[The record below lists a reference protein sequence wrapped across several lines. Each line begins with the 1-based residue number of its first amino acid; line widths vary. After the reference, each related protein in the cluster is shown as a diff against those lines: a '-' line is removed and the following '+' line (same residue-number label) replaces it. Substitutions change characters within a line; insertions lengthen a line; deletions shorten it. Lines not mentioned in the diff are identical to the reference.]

1 MNKPVSPRGL
11 FQAPPKASR
20 LVPVPMGAENQTPQL
35 SELCSEGGMRQG
47 PGLPAT
53 CPGPPGRGTRSEGL
67 VSEFSVCSALPEV
80 LSGKPSLCLLS
91 LSPGDIGGQM
101 GLFIGASILTI
112 LELFDYIYEVRF
124 GIARGGMT
132 WRPHPA
138 LTSRTER
145 GWGRARPLFP
155 QGRLPLPVHGHCL
168 SPPPRHWGRDGCKR
182 DRSHRPLL
190 RAVYT
195 HREGAEGMRRG

>member
-1 MNKPVSPRGL
+1 MREGRVKGL
-11 FQAPPKASR
+11 AS
-20 LVPVPMGAENQTPQL
+20 QL
-35 SELCSEGGMRQG
+35 PG
-47 PGLPAT
+47 PGPL
-53 CPGPPGRGTRSEGL
+53 GRGTRSEGL
-67 VSEFSVCSALPEV
+67 VSEFSVCPALPEV

-138 LTSRTER
+138 LTSRTKSWMGGEHGLSSPR
-145 GWGRARPLFP
+145 AASPSLSMDIVYHHLLGTGGGMDVRETEATGLSSGQSTLTGRE
-155 QGRLPLPVHGHCL
+155 QKG
-168 SPPPRHWGRDGCKR
+168 
-182 DRSHRPLL
+182 
-190 RAVYT
+190 
-195 HREGAEGMRRG
+195 